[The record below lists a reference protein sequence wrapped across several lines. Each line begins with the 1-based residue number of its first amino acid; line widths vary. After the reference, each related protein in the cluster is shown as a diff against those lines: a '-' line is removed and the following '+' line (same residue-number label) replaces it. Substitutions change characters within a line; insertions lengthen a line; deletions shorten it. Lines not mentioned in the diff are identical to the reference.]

1 MSSRE
6 TGMYVSI
13 YDVGALISAVIIPFA
28 SARGSKPRWISFGM
42 IMLFTG
48 CFINVIPHFLRTSS
62 ISLNNENS
70 IELCNNSLIN
80 GVSLKR
86 ISSTVDQRTETPH
99 QNSNQKIF
107 QLKYLLYIANIIN
120 GLSSASMTSLAFSY
134 IEDIA
139 PNGLS
144 SIYESIYF
152 AVGALGVG
160 IGFILTSK
168 CLTIHTDFNRSNN
181 NLPDWLKPSHPNWI
195 GAWWIPVRS
204 N

>member
-1 MSSRE
+1 
-6 TGMYVSI
+6 MYVSI
-13 YDVGALISAVIIPFA
+13 YDVGALVSAVVIPFA

-62 ISLNNENS
+62 VSLTNENS
-70 IELCNNSLIN
+70 IELCNNTLTN
-80 GVSLKR
+80 GVSLNR
-86 ISSTVDQRTETPH
+86 VSSSLVEQSTEAPH
-99 QNSNQKIF
+99 LNSNQKTF
-107 QLKYLLYIANIIN
+107 QLKHLLYVANIIN

-139 PNGLS
+139 PPNLS

-168 CLTIHTDFNRSNN
+168 CLSFHTDINRPDNK
-181 NLPDWLKPSHPNWI
+181 LPDWLKPSHPNWI
-195 GAWWIPVRS
+195 GAWWIPVSLSRK
-204 N
+204 